1 MEKCSTLGF
10 FIINF
15 KYIIA
20 LNLIILCKDNII
32 YALLSNT
39 IMYLNLIEK
48 LDIQHLKNWI

>member
-1 MEKCSTLGF
+1 MEKCITLGF
-10 FIINF
+10 FIIDF

-20 LNLIILCKDNII
+20 LNLIILSKDNII

-48 LDIQHLKNWI
+48 LDIQHLKN